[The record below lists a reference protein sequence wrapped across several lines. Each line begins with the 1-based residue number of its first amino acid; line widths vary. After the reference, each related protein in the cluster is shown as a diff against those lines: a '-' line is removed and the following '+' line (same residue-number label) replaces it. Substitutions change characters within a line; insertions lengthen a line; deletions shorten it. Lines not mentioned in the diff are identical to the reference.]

1 MFKNY
6 ISWTFFGPIY
16 TMRPMLSHAVNK
28 GLTNLDIQFLEYLTF
43 FVAAYNE
50 NEQEGK
56 LQ

>member
-1 MFKNY
+1 
-6 ISWTFFGPIY
+6 
-16 TMRPMLSHAVNK
+16 MLSHAVNK
-28 GLTNLDIQFLEYLTF
+28 GLTNLDIQFLEYITF